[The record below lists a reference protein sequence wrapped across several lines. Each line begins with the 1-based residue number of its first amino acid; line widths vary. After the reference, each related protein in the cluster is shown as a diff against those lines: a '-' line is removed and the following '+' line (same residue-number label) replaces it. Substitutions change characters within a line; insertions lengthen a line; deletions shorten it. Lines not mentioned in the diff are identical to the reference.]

1 MNKIKR
7 IKRMLEIRRI
17 MRLLNKFRKT
27 DIAYIYL
34 ENYYM
39 ARGYYGITFAED
51 ELLNIGYDTILNEI
65 TEELFKGLKE
75 IV

>member
-7 IKRMLEIRRI
+7 MLEMRRI
-17 MRLLNKFRKT
+17 MRLLNKFKKT
-27 DIAYIYL
+27 NVAYAYL
-34 ENYYM
+34 ENYDL
-39 ARGYYGITFAED
+39 GCEFYGNKAEED

-65 TEELFKGLKE
+65 TEELFKSLKE